1 MDPVRDFVP
10 MPRQRCK
17 RSVRYNIIDTY
28 PLLLLVNRRIQ
39 KKLLNYYEYKD
50 GQKHVPGVL
59 VKEFTRSAADARMLK
74 AKDMRTELC
83 LTKTVEY
90 LLKE

>member
-1 MDPVRDFVP
+1 M
-10 MPRQRCK
+10 
-17 RSVRYNIIDTY
+17 STTI
-28 PLLLLVNRRIQ
+28 LLILIHVCFIFKRRIE

-59 VKEFTRSAADARMLK
+59 VKEFTRSAADARMPK
-74 AKDMRTELC
+74 AKDMRTEVC

-90 LLKE
+90 LLKEWVPVASK

>member
-1 MDPVRDFVP
+1 M
-10 MPRQRCK
+10 
-17 RSVRYNIIDTY
+17 STTI
-28 PLLLLVNRRIQ
+28 LLILIHVCFFINRRIE

-59 VKEFTRSAADARMLK
+59 VKEFTRSAADARMPK
-74 AKDMRTELC
+74 AKDMRTEVC

-90 LLKE
+90 LLKEWVPVASK